1 MDNPLEDADQPIGV
15 DIGDFLTRV
24 DDVQQIRKK
33 IQKADSPQTGLE
45 SYRKGRYESKEAA
58 KMQVLGLL
66 RQGMTI
72 GAAMQTTGR
81 QRITFYGWCRESTKF
96 RQQADEAMLA
106 YQRTLTLQEMSR
118 SQLNE
123 AIDPIKPE
131 NFRNWIEYQV
141 AFRKAYFGH
150 DTFDHHWA
158 MLEAIDKAP
167 VGGVTMILIPPMS
180 GKALAI
186 DTPLPGPDGWTTMR
200 DVKAGDRL
208 FDENGKPCTVTF
220 KSEVFYDH
228 DCYEVRTSDG
238 ATVVAD
244 AGHLWPVML
253 ESPTRSERNRNKR
266 VAAGK
271 SSRDSSPGGVHIHTT
286 EKLAGKRAKRA
297 RMHLPRPLQYPTADL
312 PIDPYALG
320 AWLGDG
326 HSAGGR
332 ITAGLEDHQWMRQQF
347 EDAGYET
354 TTHKDPINFGV
365 LGLSAQLRALGLIM
379 NKHVPDIYLY
389 ADENQRLA
397 LLQGLMDTDGYVSEN
412 GHVEFTSTTY
422 QLAESVQFLVR
433 SLGVKAGLTTGRAT
447 INGRDCG
454 PKYRVH
460 FMMEGCARLPRKA
473 ERTRNAPVQ
482 PYRGVSAEKVE
493 SVPTQCIQVDSP
505 SHLFLCGDGLLVTH
519 NTTLTL
525 DIICADFCADPN
537 TRACFISGGLDFS
550 IKQMQRL
557 QRRLVVDGTPTP
569 FIQHFGP
576 FPPASRDSSK
586 KWNSQEITILGSTH
600 DESDPTVGAYGITG
614 NIRGT
619 RWNRM
624 YLDDVQSLRTKNL
637 TTGMVEVF
645 RGDIMTRPVKSGK
658 ILITGSRV
666 GRGDFYEEMERL
678 ELVDEIVVIPAMD
691 YSKPAGSRSYFP
703 LAYTPDGQAIT
714 DESGDQMGF
723 SDVWMETRRKQVG
736 EDQWS
741 RVYMMKPQSDH
752 SAMLT
757 EGDISNATD
766 QDRFVCER
774 PREAIANIASLDPS
788 LAAYA
793 AFTNCSYNV
802 DHLYVV
808 DVKNFFKPT
817 TNQALYAEIEART
830 IKFRPDY
837 WVIENNTLQRGY
849 LTDDAFLAIKERY
862 GFNAVGHHTGDN
874 KRDSVLGIPAMMNA
888 IVRKEI
894 LFPRITENDTDFAVL
909 FDQLMS
915 WRPDIPTRR
924 LVQDMVM
931 SLWFSYLLWR
941 ELREQAETDLSG
953 WQRDGLDSITM
964 YSHAK
969 TNISLP
975 QTTDTKRVAMTYEQT
990 WQQLAGSSS

>member
-24 DDVQQIRKK
+24 DDVQQIRKR
-33 IQKADSPQTGLE
+33 IQKADSPQTGLD

-58 KMQVLGLL
+58 KMEVLGLL

-72 GAAMQTTGR
+72 TAAMEVVNR

-106 YQRTLTLQEMSR
+106 YQRTLTLQEMNR

-123 AIDPIKPE
+123 AINPVRPE
-131 NFRNWIEYQV
+131 NFRNWVEYQV

-180 GKALAI
+180 GK
-186 DTPLPGPDGWTTMR
+186 
-200 DVKAGDRL
+200 
-208 FDENGKPCTVTF
+208 
-220 KSEVFYDH
+220 
-228 DCYEVRTSDG
+228 
-238 ATVVAD
+238 
-244 AGHLWPVML
+244 
-253 ESPTRSERNRNKR
+253 
-266 VAAGK
+266 
-271 SSRDSSPGGVHIHTT
+271 
-286 EKLAGKRAKRA
+286 
-297 RMHLPRPLQYPTADL
+297 
-312 PIDPYALG
+312 
-320 AWLGDG
+320 
-326 HSAGGR
+326 
-332 ITAGLEDHQWMRQQF
+332 
-347 EDAGYET
+347 
-354 TTHKDPINFGV
+354 
-365 LGLSAQLRALGLIM
+365 
-379 NKHVPDIYLY
+379 
-389 ADENQRLA
+389 
-397 LLQGLMDTDGYVSEN
+397 
-412 GHVEFTSTTY
+412 
-422 QLAESVQFLVR
+422 
-433 SLGVKAGLTTGRAT
+433 
-447 INGRDCG
+447 
-454 PKYRVH
+454 
-460 FMMEGCARLPRKA
+460 
-473 ERTRNAPVQ
+473 
-482 PYRGVSAEKVE
+482 
-493 SVPTQCIQVDSP
+493 
-505 SHLFLCGDGLLVTH
+505 
-519 NTTLTL
+519 TTLTL

-576 FPPASRDSSK
+576 FPPTSRDSSK

-723 SDVWMETRRKQVG
+723 SDAWMETRRKQVG

-766 QDRFVCER
+766 QDRFVGER

-830 IKFRPDY
+830 VKFRPDY

-849 LTDDAFLAIKERY
+849 LTDDAFLAIKDRY

-888 IVRKEI
+888 IVRGEI
-894 LFPRITENDTDFAVL
+894 RFPRITENDTDFAVL

-941 ELREQAETDLSG
+941 ELREQAEMDLSG

-969 TNISLP
+969 TNIDLP
-975 QTTDTKRVAMTYEQT
+975 QNPASKRVAMTYDQT
-990 WQQLAGSSS
+990 WQQLAGTPS